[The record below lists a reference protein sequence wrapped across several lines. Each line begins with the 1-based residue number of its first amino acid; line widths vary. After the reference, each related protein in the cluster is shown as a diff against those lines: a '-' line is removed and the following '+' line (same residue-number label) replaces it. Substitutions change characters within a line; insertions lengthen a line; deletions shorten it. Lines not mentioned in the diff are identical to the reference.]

1 VRIVD
6 HKLIGVTMKV
16 EQIPDKWTPEFKGPP
31 RIAVIHYAVTE
42 SAGVTAD
49 VLKARD
55 QGDKDYA
62 SCHVTI
68 DSTGRVIQMVPFNRR
83 ANHAG
88 PSTYDGL
95 SDVGAFSLGIEISNP
110 GPLIKQP
117 DGSLR
122 TSYGKRWDGGA
133 VEAFHKGGLA
143 PKNWT
148 HWAEYSQVELD
159 LCAHICALWKRE
171 YGIVDVVG
179 HDEIAPGRKFDPGPA
194 FPMDWL
200 RETIFPGHKTDPA
213 PAP

>member
-6 HKLIGVTMKV
+6 HKLVGVTMKV
-16 EQIPDKWTPEFKGPP
+16 EQMFDEWTKEFTGPP
-31 RIAVIHYAVTE
+31 RLVVCHYAVTE
-42 SAGVTAD
+42 SARATAA
-49 VLKARD
+49 VLKDRE
-55 QGDKDYA
+55 YV

-88 PSTYDGL
+88 ASTYDGL
-95 SDVGAFSLGIEISNP
+95 SDVGAFSIGIEISNP
-110 GPLIKQP
+110 GPLFKQA

-122 TSYGKRWDGGA
+122 TSYGKRWDGGF
-133 VEAFHKGGLA
+133 VEAKHKNGRC
-143 PKNWT
+143 PWEF
-148 HWAEYSQVELD
+148 WAEYSQVELD
-159 LCAHICALWKRE
+159 LCAHICALLKHT

-179 HDEIAPGRKFDPGPA
+179 HDDIAPFRKTDPGPA

-200 RETIFPGHKTDPA
+200 RETIFPGHKTDPV